1 MVFESR
7 IAHIVLMKSRH
18 DKKFL
23 FYMPAKI
30 LLIAMLNNVIIVL
43 ENETNGVY
51 FFISQQMQYKL

>member
-1 MVFESR
+1 
-7 IAHIVLMKSRH
+7 
-18 DKKFL
+18 
-23 FYMPAKI
+23 MPAKI